1 MWRKKRCGCRQNSGR
16 QIGIILIALGLGI
29 FLAYII
35 PYYLLITILGVA
47 LIVLGIWYIMK
58 K

>member
-1 MWRKKRCGCRQNSGR
+1 MWKIKLCCCRKNTCWRLGP
-16 QIGIILIALGLGI
+16 ILISLGLGI

-35 PYYLLITILGVA
+35 PYYLLITLLGCG
-47 LIVLGIWYIMK
+47 LIVLGIWYLMK